1 MTKQNTNTIYV
12 ASAGTGKTTTLM
24 DLLTDCLSKTSPN
37 RICFTTFTKAGAT
50 EAIDRALIKNEAYTQ
65 ADFKAFSTLH
75 AFCYRRI
82 PRRQMLTAQDYKQ
95 LGELTGYPISGGA
108 AYSSKDGLVYNSN
121 AGDRI
126 LYYDSLVR
134 NLKTTAEEVINSQI
148 GARVTPEQ
156 LSDFSAFYKEYKQKK
171 NKYDFTDQ
179 LEVYLKQEFTPE
191 FDYVF
196 VDEAQDLSPLQWDV
210 INSISQNAEKVFIAG
225 DDKQSIFKFAGGDP
239 DSLINRQGKRIVL
252 ETSYRLP
259 QPVLSYAE
267 KIADQISVK
276 QDYTVKSNKDC
287 GKVEHIHS
295 LTDLDMSQGTWFLL
309 CRNKAHMEIFE
320 HALMKK
326 QQLFVSASSHSLFN
340 QKQIDYILMW
350 EQLRRGYK
358 FKAADLKVLYREFLP
373 SGRVVARGSKNLLDA
388 MPDNEM
394 FDKDQLVDNFGLRTT
409 VKWNLIFK
417 IPEFTKEVLLKAE
430 AEGTLERSGDV
441 QINTI
446 HATKGREA
454 DNVVVLPDITE
465 TTYKGMLKDA
475 DNEHRVFY
483 VAATRA
489 KQNLYIHTP
498 VTNRFYQMPTI

>member
-1 MTKQNTNTIYV
+1 MTKANTSTIFV

-24 DLLTDCLSKTSPN
+24 DLLTDCLEKTTPN

-50 EAIDRALIKNEAYTQ
+50 EAIDRALIKNKSYAQ
-65 ADFKAFSTLH
+65 SDFEAFSTLH
-75 AFCYRRI
+75 ALCYRRI
-82 PRRQMLTAQDYKQ
+82 PRKQMLTVQDYRQ
-95 LGELTGYPISGGA
+95 IGELTGYPISGSA

-121 AGDRI
+121 AGDKI
-126 LYYDSLVR
+126 LYYNSLVR
-134 NLKTTAEEVINSQI
+134 NLKTTPEEVINSQI
-148 GARVTPEQ
+148 GARVTAEQ
-156 LSDFSAFYKEYKQKK
+156 LADFSAFYKDYKMKK

-179 LEVYLKQEFTPE
+179 LETYLAQGIIPE

-196 VDEAQDLSPLQWDV
+196 IDEAQDLSPLQWDIV
-210 INSISQNAEKVFIAG
+210 DFISQKAKEVFIAG

-239 DSLINRQGKRIVL
+239 SSLINRQGNRIVL
-252 ETSYRLP
+252 DTSYRLP
-259 QPVLSYAE
+259 QPVLDYAE
-267 KIADQISVK
+267 KVADQISEK
-276 QDYTVKSNKDC
+276 QEYSVKSNKDH
-287 GKVEHIHS
+287 GSVEHIHS
-295 LTDLDMSQGTWFLL
+295 LVDLDMSKGTWFLL

-350 EQLRRGYK
+350 ERLRRGYK
-358 FKAADLKVLYREFLP
+358 FKASELKVLYRDFLP
-373 SGRVVARGSKNLLDA
+373 SGRVVARGCKNLLDS
-388 MPDNEM
+388 MPDNEL
-394 FDKDQLVDNFGLRTT
+394 FDKDQLVDSFGLKTT
-409 VKWNLIFK
+409 VKWDLIFK

-430 AEGTLERSGDV
+430 AEGTLERSADV

-465 TTYKGMLKDA
+465 TTYKGMLKDM

-489 KQNLYIHTP
+489 RQNLYIHAPT
-498 VTNRFYQMPTI
+498 TNRFYQMPK